1 MKPVVSIRKF
11 PYPYKCALALCSD
24 VDTTPSTRRF
34 VELQKFLCTD
44 KETSAGNGLS
54 LEIGNSFW
62 FFRNSKHPGISYFND
77 LTTEETDF
85 APVCRELIKS
95 GFIDVLHTYGDFNK
109 GGFSRKY
116 AKIAIDELVKRDL
129 EVKTWVNH
137 GNTLNSQNIG
147 GLKEYFGAKPK
158 NDLYHLDLLKE
169 YGIKYF
175 WTSQLT
181 HLVGQDSN
189 INATNYLKN
198 QIQKL
203 LAVKYL
209 GKQIPPFFSNRLMDK
224 IKQDD
229 RSEINS
235 FMRFINPWGKYSYTD
250 AKNFPNQLS
259 SKVISELKANGGFMI
274 LYTHLGNYNNPNK
287 ILPDTTVESLR
298 NLAKENNRGNIF
310 ITTTTRLLTYYE
322 VYRYINVEE
331 KNIDDKRIINLSF
344 KDEFLPSIEDL
355 AGLTFYT
362 NNPENTFIFFN
373 STQLETII
381 NSVDYTGRFSV
392 SIPWKKLIFPE
403 AVL

>member
-1 MKPVVSIRKF
+1 MKKVVSLRKF

-24 VDTTPSTRRF
+24 VDATPSTRRY

-44 KETSAGNGLS
+44 QETSAGNGLS
-54 LEIGNSFW
+54 LEVGNSFW
-62 FFRNSKHPGISYFND
+62 FFKNSDHTGISYFNN

-85 APVCRELIKS
+85 AHVCRELIKS
-95 GFIDVLHTYGDFNK
+95 RYIDVLHTYGDFSI
-109 GGFSRKY
+109 GGFGRKY
-116 AKIAIDELVKRDL
+116 AEKAIDELVKRDL
-129 EVKTWVNH
+129 KVKTWVNH

-158 NDLYHLDLLKE
+158 NDSYHLDLLKE

-189 INATNYLKN
+189 FNSTNFLKN

-203 LAVKYL
+203 LAIKYL
-209 GKQIPPFFSNRLMDK
+209 GRQIPPFFSNRLMDK

-229 RSEINS
+229 GNEINS

-250 AKNFPNQLS
+250 ANNFSNQLS
-259 SKVISELKANGGFMI
+259 LKVISELKANEGFMI
-274 LYTHLGNYNNPNK
+274 LYTHLGNYNNSNK
-287 ILPDTTVESLR
+287 ILPDDTVESLR
-298 NLAKENNRGNIF
+298 NLANENYRGNIF

-322 VYRYINVEE
+322 VCRLINVEE
-331 KNIDDKRIINLSF
+331 KIIDDKRVINLSF
-344 KDEFLPSIEDL
+344 KEEFLPPIEDL

-362 NNPENTFIFFN
+362 DNPENTFVFFN
-373 STQLETII
+373 STQLETIT
-381 NSVDYTGRFSV
+381 NSVDQTGRLSV
-392 SIPWKKLIFPE
+392 SILWKKLSFPE
-403 AVL
+403 VVL